1 VCSTEVETASIE
13 IPDYDLRRLCANRDP
28 LCAVYSF
35 QVMVRVVFAG
45 LYGLRMCP
53 LCPHCDKSLCP
64 CMDKFGSNATP
75 LGGSAGRGDAM
86 IGAVESQKVE
96 GVLHL
101 HLFLFLQMA
110 MQFKTLAEIA
120 ELFQKALLNTKDWK
134 QYINHVRPAAYSD
147 LESFTSQRD
156 VIEKAW
162 PAYLYTAELCRPP
175 KTIYT
180 DGRAHFLSQAYSEN
194 SQDVTEAKLQ
204 WGVEGDIYREHYYK
218 RLQFVQAH
226 MNNHIH
232 PLNASTG
239 ERVPLKSC
247 RRKDRP
253 QETKCGFPVDD
264 GEMVAVARLVC
275 TCYADVCNWS
285 TEGPRSMVGS
295 VLPVRNDTMLNAG
308 PSAWLVWAGDN
319 GDIKFP
325 HKIPIIPETHDEPVA
340 LYNQKHSECVS
351 AACTLNMLYDLQ
363 AAQSMAAGYFG
374 GYTSKTQDIGQKEL
388 RQLREALE
396 RKVDREQRKPL
407 PKSFQEY
414 SKRLLK
420 DLEARSTVRT
430 AVENLNLA
438 IHGDLAASL
447 SA

>member
-1 VCSTEVETASIE
+1 
-13 IPDYDLRRLCANRDP
+13 
-28 LCAVYSF
+28 
-35 QVMVRVVFAG
+35 
-45 LYGLRMCP
+45 
-53 LCPHCDKSLCP
+53 
-64 CMDKFGSNATP
+64 
-75 LGGSAGRGDAM
+75 
-86 IGAVESQKVE
+86 
-96 GVLHL
+96 
-101 HLFLFLQMA
+101 MA

-438 IHGDLAASL
+438 IHSDLAASL